1 MLDWWFYLT
10 SLPYFWFGLLAF
22 AILMYVVLDGFDLGL
37 GILFPCFDCDTQR
50 KVMVNSIAPFWD
62 GNETWLVFGGVIL
75 LAAFPAAYGLILSS
89 QYLPIIVMLLALV
102 GRGCAIEYRGKADTS
117 VAKWDRVFTYGSS
130 IATFCQGYIL
140 GQLVEAGQSIIWLKT
155 LFSIGC
161 GFALMAG
168 YALLGCCWLLIKQ
181 QQKNMLHRACQLGYK
196 LTIVVLI
203 FFGFVSGFSM
213 LSNPKVWQLWMDWPM
228 NLLIMPLPILT
239 LAISVWLCLH
249 FRFLER
255 YIQLNERLSHQ
266 AMRLPFILTV
276 ALFILGFIGLWLG
289 MAPTIVP
296 NQLDIYQAIAPQN
309 SLNFVSIG
317 VVFLLPLILCYTLY
331 GYRVFGNYTKST

>member
-22 AILMYVVLDGFDLGL
+22 AILMYVILDGFDLGL

-62 GNETWLVFGGVIL
+62 GNETWLVFGGVVL
-75 LAAFPAAYGLILSS
+75 LAAFPTAYGLILSS

-140 GQLVEAGQSIIWLKT
+140 GQLVEAGQSLIWLKT

-181 QQKNMLHRACQLGYK
+181 RQSDMLQRACQLGFK
-196 LTIVVLI
+196 LTLLVLV
-203 FFGFVSGFSM
+203 FFGFVSGFSL
-213 LSNPKVWQLWMDWPM
+213 LSNEKVWLLWTNWPL
-228 NLLIMPLPILT
+228 NLLIVPLPLVAV
-239 LAISVWLCLH
+239 AIGVWLCLH

-255 YIQLNERLSHQ
+255 NIITNRISLHAL
-266 AMRLPFILTV
+266 RLPFILTV
-276 ALFILGFIGLWLG
+276 ILFIVGFIGLWLG

-309 SLNFVSIG
+309 SLSFVSFG
-317 VVFLLPLILCYTLY
+317 VLFLLPLILCYTLY
-331 GYRVFGNYTKST
+331 GYRVFGNHTKNT